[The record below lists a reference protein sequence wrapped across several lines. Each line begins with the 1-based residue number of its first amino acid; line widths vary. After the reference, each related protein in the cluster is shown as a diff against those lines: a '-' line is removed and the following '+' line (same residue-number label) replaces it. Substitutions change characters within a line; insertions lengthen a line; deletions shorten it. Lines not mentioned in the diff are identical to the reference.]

1 MQEQLEGLDGIL
13 VAPAFGERGIPG
25 KVLASNFARVNKV
38 QFFGICMGM
47 QTALVEYAKSKLGWE
62 DALSV
67 ELHPESKYPLFVL
80 DQEKKFS
87 IGMEDTM
94 RLGAWESNLDKSSL
108 LYSIYK
114 KEVISERH
122 RHRYEFNNKMLDTLE
137 NAGMKVTARN
147 LEHQFVDAVEIPEHP
162 WFIGVLFQ
170 PEYRSTVEE
179 PHPLFKS
186 FVKAAYKNKRS
197 K

>member
-1 MQEQLEGLDGIL
+1 
-13 VAPAFGERGIPG
+13 
-25 KVLASNFARVNKV
+25 
-38 QFFGICMGM
+38 
-47 QTALVEYAKSKLGWE
+47 
-62 DALSV
+62 
-67 ELHPESKYPLFVL
+67 
-80 DQEKKFS
+80 
-87 IGMEDTM
+87 
-94 RLGAWESNLDKSSL
+94 
-108 LYSIYK
+108 
-114 KEVISERH
+114 
-122 RHRYEFNNKMLDTLE
+122 MLDTLE